1 MKFTL
6 LVAVRKKTD
15 KRHCEADWVM
25 RALPTGYG
33 IEKGPMIRRSPP
45 CPRDRTE
52 AGRLMVEQG
61 LTRQEPSHRMA
72 ALQGILEGTVRVC
85 VKIAPSKVAGE
96 PGPHPSSRPAT
107 RGKRRPTANRIL
119 LPQGRHDHGRNLGV
133 LDLDGREN
141 NDFIVPVVQMVQGF
155 ENVVTPVEALAPM
168 VSSGGFSPAGMFLP
182 AKEAVTG
189 KGGVSLWELQP

>member
-72 ALQGILEGTVRVC
+72 ALQGILAGTVRVC

-133 LDLDGREN
+133 VDLDVR
-141 NDFIVPVVQMVQGF
+141 VPGVQMVRGF

-182 AKEAVTG
+182 AEEAVTG
-189 KGGVSLWELQP
+189 KGGVFLWELQP

>member
-1 MKFTL
+1 
-6 LVAVRKKTD
+6 
-15 KRHCEADWVM
+15 
-25 RALPTGYG
+25 
-33 IEKGPMIRRSPP
+33 
-45 CPRDRTE
+45 
-52 AGRLMVEQG
+52 
-61 LTRQEPSHRMA
+61 MA

-85 VKIAPSKVAGE
+85 VKIAPPKWQESLAPIRHLV
-96 PGPHPSSRPAT
+96 RQ